1 MVKWL
6 QPYDPVKMVNTMVKN
21 LKASLLFYTSPI
33 DPKTRKGGGLTRSQA
48 IAKVRKESI
57 AGPRVW
63 KQTFEELG
71 WDE

>member
-1 MVKWL
+1 MAKWFNDMVR
-6 QPYDPVKMVNTMVKN
+6 N
-21 LKASLLFYTSPI
+21 LKESLLFYSSPI
-33 DPKTRKGGGLTRSQA
+33 NPKTRKGGGLTRSQD